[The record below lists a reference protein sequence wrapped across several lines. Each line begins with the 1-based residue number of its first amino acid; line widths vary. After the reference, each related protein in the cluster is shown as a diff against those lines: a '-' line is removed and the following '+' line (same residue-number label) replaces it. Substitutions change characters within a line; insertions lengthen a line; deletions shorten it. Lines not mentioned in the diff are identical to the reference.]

1 MLNKYPINQALA
13 DYEAEQEARKLE
25 AQHYHSFLG
34 SIFHWKVDAI
44 YEDVIIRE
52 IGQRGFELIREF
64 RLMEPCGVI
73 NGRKLYAL

>member
-1 MLNKYPINQALA
+1 MLNKYPTNQAYA
-13 DYEAEQEARKLE
+13 DYLAERESLKRE
-25 AQHYHSFLG
+25 AQDYHSFLG

-44 YEDVIIRE
+44 YEDIIIE
-52 IGQRGFELIREF
+52 SIGKRGFDLIREF